1 MAQRFASK
9 LATKNGSNGAVE
21 CLVLNKAEENA
32 RKPAFVARDQLKNS
46 KRVVIKMGSAVITR
60 EDGKGLYFF
69 QIFKFQFK
77 SIYLET
83 T

>member
-46 KRVVIKMGSAVITR
+46 KRVVTSIKSPS
-60 EDGKGLYFF
+60 E
-69 QIFKFQFK
+69 QIPRF
-77 SIYLET
+77 
-83 T
+83 